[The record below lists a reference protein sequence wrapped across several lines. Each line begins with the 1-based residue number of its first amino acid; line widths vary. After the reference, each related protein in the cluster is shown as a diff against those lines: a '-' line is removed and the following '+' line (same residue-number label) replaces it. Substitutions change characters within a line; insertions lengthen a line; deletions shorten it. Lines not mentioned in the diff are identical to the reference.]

1 MKALRIVFTL
11 FLIVTFLSCSK
22 DDVDPDGNLQG
33 RWNVEKVEGQQ
44 FTNGN
49 PGIKLEDNNPT
60 GYIVFESNGEGEQ
73 NYTFTLF
80 GTAYPNINNFRY
92 SATQTE
98 IIIERFGQADLVWN
112 RELNSAN
119 RQIASYDILV
129 NANSFIR
136 YTLTLE
142 K

>member
-1 MKALRIVFTL
+1 MKASRIV
-11 FLIVTFLSCSK
+11 
-22 DDVDPDGNLQG
+22 
-33 RWNVEKVEGQQ
+33 
-44 FTNGN
+44 
-49 PGIKLEDNNPT
+49 
-60 GYIVFESNGEGEQ
+60 
-73 NYTFTLF
+73 FTLF

-112 RELNSAN
+112 RELNTAN